1 MNSAW
6 TYRGTVKRGKTYIFA
21 TVGAVAL
28 FILLGGWGALRGL
41 EEEQVLLEQELV
53 AAEEEMR
60 QIEEEELI
68 PYAAYFKEFAPI
80 VGWEW
85 EMLAAIGYSES
96 RLKPTAQSQYG
107 ASGIMQLMPK
117 TAAKYGLNDSTVFEP
132 RDNIEAGAKSLAT
145 LKQQF
150 RYVPDSVE
158 RTKFVL
164 AAYNAGTAHILD
176 ARALARKYEANH
188 NRWEEVEPFL
198 ALLSDSAYY
207 TDSVVRWGAF
217 QGGET
222 MRYVGKVLNVH
233 RRIKQ
238 GKLNL

>member
-6 TYRGTVKRGKTYIFA
+6 TYRNTLRRGKTYLFACVGGAIIFA
-21 TVGAVAL
+21 
-28 FILLGGWGALRGL
+28 LLGGWGALRGYDIQEAVIAQQVVQQQ
-41 EEEQVLLEQELV
+41 EEES
-53 AAEEEMR
+53 
-60 QIEEEELI
+60 I
-68 PYAAYFKEFAPI
+68 PYATYFKEFAPI

-85 EMLAAIGYSES
+85 ELLAAVGFAES
-96 RLKPTAQSQYG
+96 RFKPTAQSPFG
-107 ASGIMQLMPK
+107 ASGVMQLMPR

-132 RDNIEAGAKSLAT
+132 RDNIEAGAKSLST
-145 LKQQF
+145 LNRQF
-150 RYVPDSVE
+150 HYVADSAE

-176 ARALARKYEANH
+176 ARALARKYEANP

-207 TDSVVRWGAF
+207 NDSVVRYGSF

-222 MRYVGKVLNVH
+222 MRYVGKVQNVYH
-233 RRIKQ
+233 KIKQ
-238 GKLNL
+238 GKLVINNL

>member
-6 TYRGTVKRGKTYIFA
+6 TYKGVLKQRKTYR
-21 TVGAVAL
+21 VSVAIAALL
-28 FILLGGWGALRGL
+28 FIVFLGEGALKGY
-41 EEEQVLLEQELV
+41 LV
-53 AAEEEMR
+53 AEE
-60 QIEEEELI
+60 QIEEVAHELAQEEVIEERI
-68 PYAAYFKEFAPI
+68 PYSAHFKEFAPI

-85 EMLAAIGYSES
+85 EMLAAVGYAES
-96 RLKPTAQSQYG
+96 RFKPTAQSRYG
-107 ASGIMQLMPK
+107 ASGVMQLMPK
-117 TAAKYGLNDSTVFEP
+117 TAMKYGLNDSTVFEP
-132 RDNIEAGAKSLAT
+132 RDNIEAGARCLAT
-145 LKQQF
+145 LKRQF

-158 RTKFVL
+158 QTKFVL

-207 TDSVVRWGAF
+207 MDSVVRFGPF

-222 MRYVGKVLNVH
+222 MRYVGKVMNAH
-233 RRIKQ
+233 RRIKA
-238 GKLNL
+238 GKLKLEY

>member
-6 TYRGTVKRGKTYIFA
+6 TYRSAVKRGKTYIFA

-28 FILLGGWGALRGL
+28 FLLLGGWGALQGYETELVIEEEQQKEQAIL
-41 EEEQVLLEQELV
+41 EEEEHL
-53 AAEEEMR
+53 
-60 QIEEEELI
+60 
-68 PYAAYFKEFAPI
+68 PYTAYFKEYAPL

-85 EMLAAIGYSES
+85 EMLAAVGFAES
-96 RLKPTAQSQYG
+96 RFKPTAQSQFG
-107 ASGIMQLMPK
+107 AAGIMQLMPK

-145 LKQQF
+145 LKRQF
-150 RYVPDSVE
+150 RYVPDSTE
-158 RTKFVL
+158 RVKFIL

-176 ARALARKYEANH
+176 ARALARKYEANP

-198 ALLSDSAYY
+198 ALLSDSVYY

-222 MRYVGKVLNVH
+222 MRYVGKVMNIH
-233 RRIKQ
+233 SRIKQ
-238 GKLNL
+238 GKLKVN

>member
-1 MNSAW
+1 MNSTP
-6 TYRGTVKRGKTYIFA
+6 TYRKSHKTPLIA
-21 TVGAVAL
+21 TVAAVVMFA
-28 FILLGGWGALRGL
+28 LLGLGVEAGY
-41 EEEQVLLEQELV
+41 EKEVE
-53 AAEEEMR
+53 
-60 QIEEEELI
+60 IEEEIAQELIIQEEEESLI
-68 PYAAYFKEFAPI
+68 PYHAYFKEFAPL

-85 EMLAAIGYSES
+85 EMLAAVGYAES
-96 RLKPTAQSQYG
+96 RFKPRAQSQFG

-117 TAAKYGLNDSTVFEP
+117 TAEKYGLNDSTVFEP

-145 LKQQF
+145 LSHRF

-158 RTKFVL
+158 RMKFVL
-164 AAYNAGTAHILD
+164 AAYNAGMAHILD

-198 ALLSDSAYY
+198 ALLSDSVYY

-222 MRYVGKVLNVH
+222 MRYVGKVQSVYH
-233 RRIKQ
+233 RIKQ
-238 GKLNL
+238 GKLKL

>member
-1 MNSAW
+1 M
-6 TYRGTVKRGKTYIFA
+6 
-21 TVGAVAL
+21 
-28 FILLGGWGALRGL
+28 FILLGGWGAQRGY
-41 EEEQVLLEQELV
+41 EEELVILEQE
-53 AAEEEMR
+53 
-60 QIEEEELI
+60 QIEEEAESL

-85 EMLAAIGYSES
+85 EMLAAVGYSES

-132 RDNIEAGAKSLAT
+132 RDNIEAGAKTLAT
-145 LKQQF
+145 LKHQF
-150 RYVPDSVE
+150 RYVPDSIE
-158 RTKFVL
+158 RVKFVL

-198 ALLSDSAYY
+198 ALLSDSVYY
-207 TDSVVRWGAF
+207 TDSVVRWGSF

-222 MRYVGKVLNVH
+222 LRYVGKVLRAH
-233 RRIKQ
+233 DRIKR
-238 GKLNL
+238 GRLIHN

>member
-6 TYRGTVKRGKTYIFA
+6 TYRGTVKRGKTYLFA

-28 FILLGGWGALRGL
+28 FILLGGLGALRGL
-41 EEEQVLLEQELV
+41 EEELV
-53 AAEEEMR
+53 M
-60 QIEEEELI
+60 EEELQAELLLHEEENHL

-85 EMLAAIGYSES
+85 EMLAAVGYAES
-96 RLKPTAQSQYG
+96 RLKPTAQSPYG

-132 RDNIEAGAKSLAT
+132 RDNIEAGAKTLAT
-145 LKQQF
+145 LKHQF

-158 RTKFVL
+158 RVKFML

-176 ARALARKYEANH
+176 ARALARKYEANP

-198 ALLSDSAYY
+198 ALLNDSVYY
-207 TDSVVRWGAF
+207 TDSVVRWGSF

-222 MRYVGKVLNVH
+222 MRYVGKVHSVYN
-233 RRIKQ
+233 RIKQ
-238 GKLNL
+238 GRLILN

>member
-6 TYRGTVKRGKTYIFA
+6 TYRRSVRKGKTYLIA
-21 TVGAVAL
+21 TVGAVVMFL
-28 FILLGGWGALRGL
+28 LLGGWGALHGY
-41 EEEQVLLEQELV
+41 EEELV
-53 AAEEEMR
+53 
-60 QIEEEELI
+60 IEEELQHELALQEEEEHI
-68 PYAAYFKEFAPI
+68 PYAAFFKEFAPL

-85 EMLAAIGYSES
+85 EMLAAVGYAES

-107 ASGIMQLMPK
+107 AAGIMQLMPR

-145 LKQQF
+145 LKHQF
-150 RYVPDSVE
+150 RFVSDSTE
-158 RTKFVL
+158 RVKFML

-176 ARALARKYEANH
+176 ARALARKYEANP

-198 ALLSDSAYY
+198 ALLSDSVYY

-222 MRYVGKVLNVH
+222 MRYVGKVHGVYH
-233 RRIKQ
+233 RIKQ
-238 GKLNL
+238 GKLKL

>member
-6 TYRGTVKRGKTYIFA
+6 TYRSTLKRGKTYLFA

-28 FILLGGWGALRGL
+28 FILLGGWGAQRGYH
-41 EEEQVLLEQELV
+41 EEQVLLEHELIV
-53 AAEEEMR
+53 
-60 QIEEEELI
+60 EEEEAI
-68 PYAAYFKEFAPI
+68 PYSVYFKEFAPI

-85 EMLAAIGYSES
+85 EMLAAVGYSES

-107 ASGIMQLMPK
+107 AAGIMQLMPK

-132 RDNIEAGAKSLAT
+132 RDNIEAGARCLAT

-158 RTKFVL
+158 RVKFML

-176 ARALARKYEANH
+176 ARALARKYEANP

-198 ALLSDSAYY
+198 ALLNDSVYY
-207 TDSVVRWGAF
+207 TDSVVRWGSF
-217 QGGET
+217 NGGET
-222 MRYVGKVLNVH
+222 MRYVGKVHGVYH
-233 RRIKQ
+233 RIKQ
-238 GKLNL
+238 GRLILN

>member
-1 MNSAW
+1 MNSVW
-6 TYRGTVKRGKTYIFA
+6 TYRGTVKRGKTYLFA

-28 FILLGGWGALRGL
+28 FILLGGLGALRGL
-41 EEEQVLLEQELV
+41 EEELV
-53 AAEEEMR
+53 M
-60 QIEEEELI
+60 EEELQAELLLHEEESLL

-85 EMLAAIGYSES
+85 EMLAAVGYAES
-96 RLKPTAQSQYG
+96 RLKPTAQSPYG

-132 RDNIEAGAKSLAT
+132 RDNIEAGAKTLAT
-145 LKQQF
+145 LKHQF

-158 RTKFVL
+158 RVKFML

-176 ARALARKYEANH
+176 ARALARKYEANP

-198 ALLSDSAYY
+198 ALLNDSVYY
-207 TDSVVRWGAF
+207 TDSVVRWGSF

-222 MRYVGKVLNVH
+222 MRYVGKVHSVYN
-233 RRIKQ
+233 RIKQ
-238 GKLNL
+238 GRLILN

>member
-6 TYRGTVKRGKTYIFA
+6 TYRRSFHKSKTYLIA
-21 TVGAVAL
+21 TVVAVVMFA
-28 FILLGGWGALRGL
+28 FFGGWGAERGY
-41 EEEQVLLEQELV
+41 
-53 AAEEEMR
+53 
-60 QIEEEELI
+60 EEEEAILEEQAWLHEEEPI
-68 PYAAYFKEFAPI
+68 PYAPYFKEFAPI

-85 EMLAAIGYSES
+85 EMLAAVGYAES
-96 RLKPTAQSQYG
+96 RFKPTAQSQYG
-107 ASGIMQLMPK
+107 AAGIMQLMPK
-117 TAAKYGLNDSTVFEP
+117 TAVKYGLDSLTVFIP
-132 RDNIEAGAKSLAT
+132 RYNIQAGAKTLAT
-145 LKQQF
+145 LQKQF

-176 ARALARKYEANH
+176 ARALARKYEANP

-198 ALLSDSAYY
+198 ALLSDSVYY

-222 MRYVGKVLNVH
+222 MRYVGKVMNIH
-233 RRIKQ
+233 SRIKR
-238 GKLNL
+238 GALKVN